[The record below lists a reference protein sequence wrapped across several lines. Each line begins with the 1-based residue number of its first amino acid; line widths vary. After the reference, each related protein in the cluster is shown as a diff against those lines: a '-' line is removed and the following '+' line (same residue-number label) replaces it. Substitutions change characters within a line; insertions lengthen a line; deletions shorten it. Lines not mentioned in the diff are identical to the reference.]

1 MDELLPCPVCGSH
14 PVHHTNVSTPLTEDW
29 CRWVGCVDESCLA
42 GPYRRTQT
50 EAIAAWNTLSRA
62 ARLLAAVEGLEM
74 AIHSY
79 DQYDVVFWGGTAQF
93 ARIDRFNEVETKA
106 TGATQRVLR
115 VLTVAARFER
125 MYGTTTATLDDALR
139 AAEEV
144 LGG

>member
-62 ARLLAAVEGLEM
+62 ARLLAAVEAIETINPDARLWRNAGQVNWYTIPSTGSVASYYTLEG
-74 AIHSY
+74 AI
-79 DQYDVVFWGGTAQF
+79 
-93 ARIDRFNEVETKA
+93 
-106 TGATQRVLR
+106 L
-115 VLTVAARFER
+115 
-125 MYGTTTATLDDALR
+125 AL
-139 AAEEV
+139 AKKVTE
-144 LGG
+144 